1 MISNVRSVERRPPEP
16 GNTSELDFTEHLQPL
31 FRFAVTLSSLDE
43 ADDLVQDALARAWTK
58 RHQFDPERGSL
69 RSWLLAIVADQA
81 RSRWRRARPIWD
93 VLDPASL
100 STPATGEVRTDLRR
114 AIADLPPRQ
123 RAAVILHHF
132 VDLPV
137 AEVAQ
142 LLGCSPG
149 TVKSNLHDA
158 RKSLAST
165 LGESYA
171 RDR

>member
-1 MISNVRSVERRPPEP
+1 MISNVRSVERRSPAP
-16 GNTSELDFTEHLQPL
+16 GTTPELDFTEHLQPL
-31 FRFAVTLSSLDE
+31 FRFAVTLSSLDD

-58 RHQFDPERGSL
+58 RHQFDPGRGSL
-69 RSWLLAIVADQA
+69 RSWLLAILADQA
-81 RSRWRRARPIWD
+81 RSRWRRPHPIWD
-93 VLDPASL
+93 VLDPESL
-100 STPATGEVRTDLRR
+100 STPATGEVGTDLRR
-114 AIADLPPRQ
+114 AIAGLPPRQ

-137 AEVAQ
+137 DEVAD

-158 RKSLAST
+158 RHSLAST